1 VEVYTGG
8 GGARTSMLGFDR
20 GVGFD
25 RGLRF
30 DEGQRFDKGAA
41 FDKGARPDTGA
52 GFDSVG
58 GFDRERT
65 LRIGEERE
73 RPSILFRRDE
83 RAPIKPEREDRLLT
97 REEGGGRVESGLTKE
112 GTGEDALIREKERLE
127 EDLLRSEELE
137 IRSFRPTERAF
148 FVKIAI
154 FGMALLL
161 LLVGTLKGLVPLRFY
176 FFLTILILIL
186 WNPMESLFISI
197 IIGLSALLAPILG

>member
-1 VEVYTGG
+1 
-8 GGARTSMLGFDR
+8 
-20 GVGFD
+20 
-25 RGLRF
+25 
-30 DEGQRFDKGAA
+30 
-41 FDKGARPDTGA
+41 
-52 GFDSVG
+52 
-58 GFDRERT
+58 
-65 LRIGEERE
+65 
-73 RPSILFRRDE
+73 
-83 RAPIKPEREDRLLT
+83 LLT

-112 GTGEDALIREKERLE
+112 ETGEDALIREKERLE